1 MNYNYDYWY
10 QPRQN
15 VMVSSEWAAPNTVK
29 NGFRVED
36 VESGKYGHHLNFWD
50 WKEKRA
56 GW

>member
-36 VESGKYGHHLNFWD
+36 VESGKYGHHLNFRD